1 MRGGASPGHPR
12 TRSLVAVG
20 DIAQCP
26 GNAAI
31 TAALVDGLPGTIA
44 ALGDTVYE
52 NGTPEEY
59 ATCYEPT
66 WGRHK
71 ARTRP
76 AVGNHEYR
84 TPGASGYFS
93 YFGAAA
99 GEPGKGYYSYTL
111 GAWHVVALNTNCA
124 EIGGC
129 EPGSA
134 QERWLRADLAAHP
147 ARCTVAYMHH
157 PAFSSGNTHGG
168 SPSVRPLLRALQD
181 EGVELILSGHDHDYE
196 RFAPQTVEGAA
207 NPAGVRQFVVGTG
220 GASLREFAPQPAA
233 QQRGADRGRL
243 RRAVPEAARDR
254 IRLAVRAAARQF
266 RGRCGHR
273 RLPLSAARWS
283 GRLHREHPPATRQPH
298 LRRSPRHQGDS
309 HMPEAVIVDAVRTPI
324 GRAFKGQ
331 LAGLRPDDTGAFV
344 VDSLLERNPEVSPES
359 VEELIAGCGLPQG
372 LQAFNIG
379 RIMVLLS
386 ERLPDSVNG
395 VTVSRYCASS
405 LESIREAANAIRA
418 GEGDTYIAAGV
429 EWVSR
434 YNERQE
440 AAGVAD
446 QNEKLQG
453 NNGQPNAY
461 IAMGLTAENVA
472 DKWEV
477 SRADMDKYAQRSQE
491 LAVASQESGFFDR
504 EIVPVTLPDGT
515 MVAKDEGPRA
525 SSTLEK
531 LAELKPAFREDGKV
545 TAGNSCPLN
554 DGAAAVLL
562 MSDARAKELGLTPRA
577 RIVASATAAL
587 EPELMGVAPIGAI
600 KKVLDRAGMKIDDVD
615 VVELNEAFAAQVIPI
630 MSECDIPL
638 EKLNPHGGAIALGH
652 PFGMTGARIMTT
664 LLNGLE
670 TDDKTIGL
678 ETMCVA
684 GGQGHAMIVERLN

>member
-1 MRGGASPGHPR
+1 
-12 TRSLVAVG
+12 
-20 DIAQCP
+20 
-26 GNAAI
+26 
-31 TAALVDGLPGTIA
+31 
-44 ALGDTVYE
+44 
-52 NGTPEEY
+52 
-59 ATCYEPT
+59 
-66 WGRHK
+66 
-71 ARTRP
+71 
-76 AVGNHEYR
+76 
-84 TPGASGYFS
+84 
-93 YFGAAA
+93 
-99 GEPGKGYYSYTL
+99 
-111 GAWHVVALNTNCA
+111 
-124 EIGGC
+124 
-129 EPGSA
+129 
-134 QERWLRADLAAHP
+134 
-147 ARCTVAYMHH
+147 
-157 PAFSSGNTHGG
+157 
-168 SPSVRPLLRALQD
+168 
-181 EGVELILSGHDHDYE
+181 
-196 RFAPQTVEGAA
+196 
-207 NPAGVRQFVVGTG
+207 
-220 GASLREFAPQPAA
+220 
-233 QQRGADRGRL
+233 
-243 RRAVPEAARDR
+243 
-254 IRLAVRAAARQF
+254 
-266 RGRCGHR
+266 
-273 RLPLSAARWS
+273 
-283 GRLHREHPPATRQPH
+283 
-298 LRRSPRHQGDS
+298 
-309 HMPEAVIVDAVRTPI
+309 MPEAVIVDAIRTPI

-344 VDSLLERNPEVSPES
+344 IDQLLERNPAVKPDS
-359 VEELIAGCGLPQG
+359 VEEVLAGCGLPQG

-386 ERLPDSVNG
+386 ERLPDTVNG

-405 LESIREAANAIRA
+405 LEAIRQAANAVRA

-453 NNGQPNAY
+453 KNGQPDAY

-515 MVAKDEGPRA
+515 VVAKDEGPRA

-554 DGAAAVLL
+554 DGAAAVLV
-562 MSDARAKELGLTPRA
+562 MSDAKAKELGLEPRA
-577 RIVASATAAL
+577 RIIASATSAL
-587 EPELMGVAPIGAI
+587 EPEIMGVAPIGAI
-600 KKVLDRAGMKIDDVD
+600 KKVLQRAGMSIEDVD

-630 MSECDIPL
+630 MSECNIPL

-664 LLNGLE
+664 LLNDLE
-670 TDDKTIGL
+670 SDDKTIGL

-684 GGQGHAMIVERLN
+684 GGQGQATIVERLN